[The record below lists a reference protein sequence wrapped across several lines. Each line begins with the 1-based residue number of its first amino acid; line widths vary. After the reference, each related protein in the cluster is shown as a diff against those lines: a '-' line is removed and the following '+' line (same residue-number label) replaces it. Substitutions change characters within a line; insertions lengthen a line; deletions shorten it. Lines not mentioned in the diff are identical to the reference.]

1 MELDIQAEVLSTE
14 TVKPSSPT
22 PSTLGTWKLSLLDQ
36 LSPPVH
42 IPTILY
48 YATSDADNAE
58 KIKRMSTRL
67 QASLSETLT
76 HFYPLAGRIKDRSSI
91 DCNDEGV
98 LFSLAKINI
107 NLFDFLRMPRIKSL
121 DKFLPRVS
129 HGVEPENATVQVAVQ
144 LNIFASGSGIAIGVY
159 FFHKMLDAISMDA
172 FLQCWA
178 AIERD
183 GDKETILQQLDFTVG
198 SGLFPPVEAVRSAEQ
213 YLLKSHWVVKEGTVL
228 SFIWKCAMAA
238 SGKPTKQSVL
248 ACAVNLRPRMVP
260 PLSVY
265 CVGNMAW
272 QAMATSML
280 SDEDEREK
288 QLSNLVC
295 MLTAAIAKVDR
306 DHTQGLQ
313 GVTRF
318 RKVSSFWEEMERT
331 YSSESLEGPVTTYVA
346 SSWCKL
352 GFNEVDFGW
361 GKPLWVSHSGGKFLP
376 LVPNII
382 LMDSGRGGDQIEA
395 WVALGEH
402 EMHILEH
409 DAEFTSF
416 ATLNPSIIP

>member
-1 MELDIQAEVLSTE
+1 MSSVSMELDIQAEVVSTE

-48 YATSDADNAE
+48 YATSVTLGNPHSLLPPCWKDQRSLKLRTRFVFDAA
-58 KIKRMSTRL
+58 
-67 QASLSETLT
+67 
-76 HFYPLAGRIKDRSSI
+76 
-91 DCNDEGV
+91 
-98 LFSLAKINI
+98 
-107 NLFDFLRMPRIKSL
+107 
-121 DKFLPRVS
+121 
-129 HGVEPENATVQVAVQ
+129 
-144 LNIFASGSGIAIGVY
+144 
-159 FFHKMLDAISMDA
+159 AISA
-172 FLQCWA
+172 LKA
-178 AIERD
+178 KARS
-183 GDKETILQQLDFTVG
+183 QLVPKP
-198 SGLFPPVEAVRSAEQ
+198 SAVVA
-213 YLLKSHWVVKEGTVL
+213 VL

-306 DHTQGLQ
+306 DHAQGLQ

-416 ATLNPSIIP
+416 ATLNPSIIA